1 MLSAVAA
8 RKAALAAQV
17 EQAKDFPIPSGS
29 GTTTP
34 ALPRLLR
41 NETPKRKSTTQ
52 KSRSTN
58 KKSKKS
64 EHKIILQEEKTVDTF
79 RDQTDIITVESDG
92 DDGSDSAMSGLD
104 AFGQD
109 SLDKNVAGMSTKRA
123 WSPSQPVEDSSDD
136 ESVDGD
142 DESANPLDVSSLFP
156 YLSRSLRTPGQTP
169 NDNNVLSTFEP
180 ALDQNMFILTEDECH
195 LLGLS
200 GKATL
205 IALDVDDSIC
215 VLGICVL
222 VVLHGSI
229 SLCGATISGSSAKH
243 RVYAPRSG
251 PLPVI
256 RAGEETGSTSQV
268 DNLPPRLRDALQYRA
283 IVILQELKPDVI
295 GLGRI
300 CRTFE
305 GVFEPSRW
313 QKSSVE
319 APFNIPGLYMI
330 HQQSKECHAFW
341 MPPSWST
348 ALNDLSPNDNMFSG
362 TYIVK
367 GPKNSGKSTF
377 ARTLTN
383 HLLSIYKRVAFLEC
397 DLGQSEFTP
406 GGMVSLNVVSSP
418 ILGPPFTHPTLPNYA
433 HFIGSTTPRSSPSH
447 YLDGVLSLI
456 QAYRLNIQTPAIEID
471 DDDND
476 SRISNVIPIV
486 VNTMGWSKGLGFDL
500 TQKIESMLEPTNI
513 FDIHAPVREEYPTSV
528 TPVSIGGQNNGYG
541 AYHDQST
548 MDATTAC
555 VHVLDSVVSSSS
567 VAGYTPAD
575 HRALNI
581 LSYFHARFPVDAAPG
596 ELEQITATE
605 WETSRPLCAE
615 HPYKVDCSIAFDK
628 VVLTGAGSED
638 VVEEEIGRVL
648 NGAIVGFVRCEP
660 GTMDLDFEPQ
670 ERSAISTTD
679 IPYTRHLSPPSPLS
693 STCVGLGLIRGV
705 SSPTVTDSASPQ
717 GLSKTF
723 LQLLTPLPHPLL
735 AESRVLVKGEMELP
749 IWGMLDFRNFEGKDV
764 DIGDVADVERDS
776 VPFLQWGKAPD
787 GALGAEKRR
796 VRRNLMRRG
805 QM

>member
-1 MLSAVAA
+1 MARSRPTDLVVFSKFERLLQLVVWACHVTVCNRRFLFRKSVLLIFTLKLEISPPFLTMLSAVAA

-229 SLCGATISGSSAKH
+229 SLCGATISSSSAKH
-243 RVYAPRSG
+243 RVYAPRSA

-319 APFNIPGLYMI
+319 APFNIPGLYMVRSLVCYFESDFHNMI
-330 HQQSKECHAFW
+330 DTPTKQRMPCILDASLVVHRSK
-341 MPPSWST
+341 
-348 ALNDLSPNDNMFSG
+348 
-362 TYIVK
+362 
-367 GPKNSGKSTF
+367 
-377 ARTLTN
+377 
-383 HLLSIYKRVAFLEC
+383 
-397 DLGQSEFTP
+397 
-406 GGMVSLNVVSSP
+406 
-418 ILGPPFTHPTLPNYA
+418 
-433 HFIGSTTPRSSPSH
+433 
-447 YLDGVLSLI
+447 
-456 QAYRLNIQTPAIEID
+456 
-471 DDDND
+471 
-476 SRISNVIPIV
+476 
-486 VNTMGWSKGLGFDL
+486 
-500 TQKIESMLEPTNI
+500 
-513 FDIHAPVREEYPTSV
+513 
-528 TPVSIGGQNNGYG
+528 
-541 AYHDQST
+541 
-548 MDATTAC
+548 
-555 VHVLDSVVSSSS
+555 
-567 VAGYTPAD
+567 
-575 HRALNI
+575 
-581 LSYFHARFPVDAAPG
+581 
-596 ELEQITATE
+596 
-605 WETSRPLCAE
+605 
-615 HPYKVDCSIAFDK
+615 
-628 VVLTGAGSED
+628 
-638 VVEEEIGRVL
+638 
-648 NGAIVGFVRCEP
+648 
-660 GTMDLDFEPQ
+660 
-670 ERSAISTTD
+670 
-679 IPYTRHLSPPSPLS
+679 
-693 STCVGLGLIRGV
+693 
-705 SSPTVTDSASPQ
+705 
-717 GLSKTF
+717 
-723 LQLLTPLPHPLL
+723 
-735 AESRVLVKGEMELP
+735 
-749 IWGMLDFRNFEGKDV
+749 
-764 DIGDVADVERDS
+764 
-776 VPFLQWGKAPD
+776 
-787 GALGAEKRR
+787 
-796 VRRNLMRRG
+796 
-805 QM
+805 